1 MALHTML
8 MLFVAGLAG
17 GTLTALVGG
26 AAVITYPALIAAGI
40 PPLPA
45 TTCNL
50 TAAVLGAFFAALS
63 DRSQLPPLNRA
74 LFGMIFASM
83 LGAGAG
89 AMLLLATPARFF
101 EIMVPILLGF
111 ATVLFAFADRAGDWL
126 RAHARKRGREIEFSV
141 TSLKSLLPVSF
152 YNGYFGAGS
161 GVLVLG
167 ILSVATGGD
176 YRSANVAKNLVVSVN
191 CGAAALVFIARGAV
205 VWPQTLT
212 LMAGTIAGGLAGA
225 ALARVAPREVM
236 RVAVIMV
243 GALLTAF
250 FAWRYWF

>member
-111 ATVLFAFADRAGDWL
+111 ATCC
-126 RAHARKRGREIEFSV
+126 
-141 TSLKSLLPVSF
+141 SLSRTAP
-152 YNGYFGAGS
+152 
-161 GVLVLG
+161 
-167 ILSVATGGD
+167 ATG
-176 YRSANVAKNLVVSVN
+176 
-191 CGAAALVFIARGAV
+191 CART
-205 VWPQTLT
+205 QES
-212 LMAGTIAGGLAGA
+212 AGA
-225 ALARVAPREVM
+225 RSNSASPA
-236 RVAVIMV
+236 
-243 GALLTAF
+243 
-250 FAWRYWF
+250 